1 MAHPRTFRF
10 GLQAARADSGRAWL
24 DLVRKTEDQG
34 YSTLFLP
41 DHFEDQFAPLP
52 ALAAA
57 AAVTTEL
64 RLGGLVMDNDYRHP
78 VVHAQELATVDVL
91 SEGRLEI
98 GIGAGW
104 MRTDYER
111 SGIAYDSPGTR
122 IDRFV
127 EGLAVIKG
135 LLAEGSFSY
144 AGEHYTIT
152 DLDGLP
158 KPVQRPHPP
167 VLIGAGGP
175 RMLAIAAREADIV
188 GVNPSMRSGA
198 IDAST
203 AADATLA
210 AYDRK
215 LATLREAAGDRFADL
230 ELSCLLMIVNG
241 TDDRLAFAE
250 SVAPMFGITPEEALE
265 VPIALTGSVEE
276 MCEQLEA
283 RRERW
288 GISYVVCQVGSADTL
303 APVVARLAGT

>member
-1 MAHPRTFRF
+1 MAHPRKFRF
-10 GLQAARADSGRAWL
+10 GLQVAKADSGRAWR
-24 DLVRKTEDQG
+24 DLARKTEDQG
-34 YSTLFLP
+34 FSTLFMP
-41 DHFEDQFAPLP
+41 DHFDDQFAPLP

-57 AAVTTEL
+57 AEATTEL

-78 VVHAQELATVDVL
+78 VVHAKELATVDVI
-91 SEGRLEI
+91 SNGRLEL

-104 MRTDYER
+104 MRTDYDS
-111 SGIAYDSPGTR
+111 SGIAYDAPGTR

-135 LLAEGSFSY
+135 LFADGELTYE
-144 AGEHYTIT
+144 GEHYTIT
-152 DLDGLP
+152 GLNGLP

-175 RMLAIAAREADIV
+175 RMLGIAAREADIV

-215 LATLREAAGDRFADL
+215 LATLREAAGDRFDDL
-230 ELSCLLMIVNG
+230 ELNCLLMFV
-241 TDDRLAFAE
+241 TETSDRLGFATNI
-250 SVAPMFGITPEEALE
+250 APMFGITPEEALE
-265 VPIALTGSVEE
+265 VPIALTGTVDE

-288 GISYVVCQVGSADTL
+288 GFSYVVCQAGSEDTL

>member
-1 MAHPRTFRF
+1 MAHPRKFRF
-10 GLQAARADSGRAWL
+10 GLQVAKANSGRAWR
-24 DLVRKTEDQG
+24 DRARKTEDQG
-34 YSTLFLP
+34 FSTLFMP
-41 DHFEDQFAPLP
+41 DHFDDQFAPLP

-57 AAVTTEL
+57 AEATTEL
-64 RLGGLVMDNDYRHP
+64 RLGALVMDNDYRHP
-78 VVHAQELATVDVL
+78 VVHAKELATVDVI
-91 SEGRLEI
+91 SNGRLEL

-104 MRTDYER
+104 MRTDYDS
-111 SGIAYDSPGTR
+111 SGIAYDAPGTR

-135 LLAEGSFSY
+135 LFADSELTY
-144 AGEHYTIT
+144 HGEHYTIT
-152 DLDGLP
+152 GLNGLP

-175 RMLAIAAREADIV
+175 RMLGIAAREADIV

-210 AYDRK
+210 SYDRK
-215 LATLREAAGDRFADL
+215 LATLREAAGDRFDDL
-230 ELSCLLMIVNG
+230 ELNCLLMFVTE
-241 TDDRLAFAE
+241 TDDRLGFATNI
-250 SVAPMFGITPEEALE
+250 APMFGITPEEALE
-265 VPIALTGSVEE
+265 VPIALTGTVDE

-288 GISYVVCQVGSADTL
+288 GLSYVVCQAGSEDTI